1 MKARRIINFI
11 ELWSIVGSKGFD
23 ICVSSTSFQKSG
35 LGWPQQ
41 PLTEKVLKFNMIF
54 HDSSRKKIFSK
65 HHNKAEFKNLDDSLT
80 SVVIFLA
87 SAVSMTATAS
97 IHQNIY

>member
-1 MKARRIINFI
+1 MAMKARRIINFI
-11 ELWSIVGSKGFD
+11 ELWSIVGSKDFD

-54 HDSSRKKIFSK
+54 HDSSRKKKSF
-65 HHNKAEFKNLDDSLT
+65 
-80 SVVIFLA
+80 
-87 SAVSMTATAS
+87 
-97 IHQNIY
+97 QNITIKLNSRTWMTL